1 MGIKIYIR
9 TTEPY
14 SQTLVKYLQSR
25 QVEFSRVEVSVDKAG
40 FQEMVRKSGQK
51 RVPVVEID
59 DQILVGFDRNKLDDL
74 LTKNIR

>member
-1 MGIKIYIR
+1 MSIKIYIR

-14 SQTLVKYLQSR
+14 SHTLVKYLQSK
-25 QVEFSRVEVSVDKAG
+25 QVEFSQVEVSLDKDG

-59 DQILVGFDRNKLDDL
+59 DQILVGFDRNRLDDL
-74 LTKNIR
+74 LTNKIR